1 VIIAGTIVTGSGP
14 HAGDADAER
23 FGLDPT
29 ALSWLHADL
38 VIALL
43 VLTTILWL
51 LIKQTSAKLLSR
63 KIQIFL
69 IISISQGLIGY
80 IQYVTGLPELV
91 VGFHLLGAALV
102 WGSAWSFV
110 KVAGSGF
117 RLKGF
122 N

>member
-23 FGLDPT
+23 FGFDPK

-69 IISISQGLIGY
+69 LISISQGLIGY